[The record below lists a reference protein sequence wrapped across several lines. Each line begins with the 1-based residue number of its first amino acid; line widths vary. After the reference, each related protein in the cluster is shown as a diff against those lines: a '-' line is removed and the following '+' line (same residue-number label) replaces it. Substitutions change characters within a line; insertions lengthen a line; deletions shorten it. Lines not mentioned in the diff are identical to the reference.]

1 MTPPDWPPQQKM
13 QFQLALRRRGVSDQ
27 AVLRAMEEVPR
38 ELFVAADDRADAY
51 RDVALPIDC
60 GQTISQPSVVAYM
73 TEQLQPK
80 PFHRVLEIGTGSGY
94 GAAVL
99 ARLAADVVSVERFRL
114 LAEGARER
122 LSALDCRNVEVV
134 VADGCSLPDEL
145 GCFDRILVTAALP
158 EVPAALVARLQP
170 DGVLLAPV
178 GAQGAP
184 QVLVR
189 LRKTAEGVE
198 RAELIEVRF
207 VPALP
212 GVAREM

>member
-38 ELFVAADDRADAY
+38 ELFVAAQDRADAY
-51 RDVALPIDC
+51 RDVALPIEC

-122 LSALDCRNVEVV
+122 LAALGCRNVEVV

-145 GCFDRILVTAALP
+145 GHFDRILVTAALA
-158 EVPAALVARLQP
+158 EVPPALVARLEP
-170 DGVLLAPV
+170 DGVLVAPV
-178 GAQGAP
+178 GGDGAP
-184 QVLVR
+184 QVVVR
-189 LRKTAEGVE
+189 VRKTAEGIE